1 MQQIFYR
8 LNKNLFNAIIIKNSL
23 ILLKGNINM
32 EKISLNGKWE
42 LTFLK
47 NGKSFEAEVPGS
59 DYNAL
64 LSCGEIKDP
73 FYADN
78 ENSALYIAD
87 EDKRFSR
94 EFTIDGSILEF
105 ENVILSCKSIDTL
118 AEIYINGSPAGK
130 SDNAYVQVELP
141 IKNLLK
147 TGTNIIEIK
156 IDSPV
161 KYVTEMQK
169 KDPLPRNANG
179 INGVAHIRKP
189 ACHFGWDWGINMPV
203 SGIMGDIEILAF
215 NEEIR
220 DFYIEQIHTGNK
232 VILNIEADKG
242 INCRGELT
250 DPDGN
255 IKSFELKGGKAQ
267 IDIES
272 PLLWW
277 TRELSGKDKQPL
289 YEITINGISK
299 KIGLRT
305 IELNRKP
312 DKFGSNFQFVLNGVP
327 IFAKGSNVI
336 PSDALPDRISKASY
350 KKIIDDAVNA
360 NFNMLRIW
368 GGGYYGADELYDL
381 CDENGILVWQDFM
394 FACLMYPFY
403 NEDYLK
409 SVKNEIEYNVK
420 RIMHRPSLALWCGN
434 NEIEFM
440 FSYMPEGAKIVKWYK
455 KFFYEILP
463 AEIRKYD
470 EFTPYIETSP
480 IGEGFRKN
488 ITADKC
494 GDTHMWHVW
503 HGSKNLKYYTK
514 RFTRF
519 CSEYGMESLP
529 SVDCI
534 EQFADKS
541 ELDLYSKTMLHH
553 QKCLSG
559 NSKMLFYLLEKYN
572 KPDNFDDLIYL
583 TGLTQSECVGNAAEH
598 WRRNKGRCNGA
609 LWWQLNDCW
618 GAPSW
623 SSVDYYG
630 KWKPLMYEAKRF
642 FAPIAVSVKENKGS
656 AEVYVINDT
665 LKTKSCRVEFK
676 IMAFNG
682 KTLIEKSTQ
691 ISSASCSAARAL
703 KASLKGINKRKCF
716 ALARLYCGD
725 ELVSQKTVML
735 IPERKARLM
744 PADIAFELNGD
755 KLTLKSN
762 EYARKVFIDVKGE
775 STPLSDNCFD
785 LLPGEEKLISLGKSG
800 ISKSDISIK
809 CVNNVKSGASSF
821 SRTMFRLG
829 FSLKPENIANR
840 IYYSVS

>member
-1 MQQIFYR
+1 M
-8 LNKNLFNAIIIKNSL
+8 IKIYSV
-23 ILLKGNINM
+23 KGNTNM
-32 EKISLNGKWE
+32 KSISLNGKWS
-42 LTFLK
+42 LTLLK
-47 NGKSFEAEVPGS
+47 SGKCFEANVPGS

-64 LSCGEIKDP
+64 LACGEISDP

-78 ENSALYIAD
+78 ENAALYIAN
-87 EDKRFSR
+87 EDKSFAKK
-94 EFTIDGSILEF
+94 FTVDDDIF
-105 ENVILSCKSIDTL
+105 EYENIVLSCKSIDTL
-118 AEIYINGSPAGK
+118 AELYINGVPAGK
-130 SDNAYVQVELP
+130 SDNAYTRLELP
-141 IKNLLK
+141 VKDLLK
-147 TGTNIIEIK
+147 AGENEIEIK
-156 IDSPV
+156 ITSPV
-161 KYVTEMQK
+161 NYVTEMQK
-169 KDPLPRNANG
+169 KDPLPKNANG
-179 INGVAHIRKP
+179 IDGVAHIRKP

-203 SGIMGDIEILAF
+203 SGIAGDIEILAF

-232 VILNIEADKG
+232 VFLNIKADK
-242 INCRGELT
+242 NLDCTGELT
-250 DPDGN
+250 EPDG
-255 IKSFELKGGKAQ
+255 SVCEFELKSGKAQ
-267 IDIES
+267 LTVEN

-277 TRELSGKDKQPL
+277 TRELSGKKKQPL
-289 YEITINGISK
+289 YEIKINNISK

-312 DKFGSNFQFVLNGVP
+312 DKFGNNFQFILNGVP

-336 PSDALPDRISKASY
+336 PCDALPDRITKEAY
-350 KKIIDDAVNA
+350 KKITDDAVSA

-403 NEDYLK
+403 NEEYLE
-409 SVKNEIEYNVK
+409 SVKKEIECNVK
-420 RIMHRPSLALWCGN
+420 RIMHHPSLALWCGN

-440 FSYMPEGAKIVKWYK
+440 FSYMPETAKTVKWYK

-480 IGEGFRKN
+480 IGSGFRKN

-534 EQFADKS
+534 EQFADKG

-553 QKCLSG
+553 QKCMSG

-572 KPDNFDDLIYL
+572 KPDSFDDLIYL
-583 TGLTQSECVGNAAEH
+583 TGLTQAECVGNAAEH

-642 FAPIAVSVKENKGS
+642 FAPIAISVKENKSS
-656 AEVYVINDT
+656 AEVYILNDT

-676 IMAFNG
+676 IISFG
-682 KTLIEKSTQ
+682 GRTLLEKSTE
-691 ISSASCSAARAL
+691 ISSASGSAAKAL
-703 KASLKGINKRKCF
+703 KASLKGINRKECF
-716 ALARLYCGD
+716 ALARLYCAG

-735 IPERKARLM
+735 TAERKSKLKH
-744 PADIAFELNGD
+744 ADIAFKLDGSR
-755 KLTLKSN
+755 LTLKSS
-762 EYARKVFIDVKGE
+762 EYARKVFIDIKGE
-775 STPLSDNCFD
+775 CTPLSDNCFD
-785 LLPGEEKLISLGKSG
+785 LLPGEEKTVFLGRSG
-800 ISKSDISIK
+800 INENDISVK
-809 CVNNVKSGASSF
+809 CVNNVKSGASAL
-821 SRTMFRLG
+821 SRVMFRLG